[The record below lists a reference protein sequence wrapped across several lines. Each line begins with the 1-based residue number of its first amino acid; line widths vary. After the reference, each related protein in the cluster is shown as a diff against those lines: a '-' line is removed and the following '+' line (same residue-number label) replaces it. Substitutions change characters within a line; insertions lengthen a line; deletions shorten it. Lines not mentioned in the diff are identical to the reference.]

1 MKEFDP
7 FVIPFLAGTVF
18 LAGYLVITYIR
29 WFIQIPK
36 VDKRKVWVNLFTFK
50 TLKSIWECI
59 TECLLHRRIFKVNPR
74 LGYMHASLAFGWFL
88 LIVIGKAEA
97 SFYAGTFWEPFYLP
111 IFFKFFVPSHE
122 PFFFDKG
129 FSFLMDL
136 TLLFVLSGLF
146 LAIFKRFNS
155 KALKVNRPTKHT
167 KFDQWALGSLW
178 AIFPLRLLAESFNSG
193 LYHNGNFLTGTLGK
207 LFAFIPE
214 NILSVLN
221 YGTWWAYSIALCT
234 FFCFLPFSRY
244 MHIFTEI
251 FLIFL
256 RNWGVEISKK
266 GKGFSTFEL
275 YACSRCGICID
286 VCQLNT
292 AAKITNVQSVYFLRD
307 ERQKTL
313 AQSLANNCLLCGR
326 CETVCPVQIKS
337 TQHRLNSR
345 IPTIKLEETEFSYLP
360 QKEEIKKGE
369 IAYFAGCM
377 THLTPSLKHAMLKI
391 LEASGRTFTFIDEDK
406 TACCGR
412 PMMLSGAKDAARK
425 LIQHNQKLIARS
437 GAKMLVTSCPICYKV
452 FKEKYNLDIPVI
464 HHTQFINELI
474 KDGTMKLQKT
484 DVRIVYHDPCELGR
498 GSNIYEE
505 PRNILKSVGTLLQ
518 IPEEREHALCCGG
531 SLADTEINY
540 ADRGNIAREALEI
553 LCHDNPDFLAT
564 ACPLCKKTFHKERK
578 VVVKDIA
585 EIVANQLI
593 I

>member
-1 MKEFDP
+1 MKQFDP
-7 FVIPFLAGTVF
+7 FVLPFLAGTVF
-18 LAGYLVITYIR
+18 LLVYLVVTYIR
-29 WFIQIPK
+29 WFIQIPR
-36 VDKRKVWVNLFTFK
+36 VDKRKVWVNLFTVK

-74 LGYMHASLAFGWFL
+74 LGYMHASLAFGWFM
-88 LIVIGKAEA
+88 LIVIGKAES
-97 SFYAGTFWEPFYLP
+97 SFFAGTFWEPFYLP
-111 IFFKFFVPSHE
+111 IFFKYFVPSHA
-122 PFFFDKG
+122 PFFFDQG

-146 LAIFKRFNS
+146 LAILKRFNS
-155 KALKVNRPTKHT
+155 KALHVNRPTKHT
-167 KFDQWALGSLW
+167 KFDQRALAALW
-178 AIFPLRLLAESFNSG
+178 CIFPLRLLAESFNSG
-193 LYHNGNFLTGTLGK
+193 LYHNGNFLTGSLGK

-214 NILSVLN
+214 NVLSVLN
-221 YGTWWAYSIALCT
+221 YGTWWAYSIALCL

-256 RNWGVEISKK
+256 RNWGIEISKK

-292 AAKITNVQSVYFLRD
+292 AANITNVQPVYFLRD
-307 ERQKTL
+307 ERHKTL

-345 IPTIKLEETEFSYLP
+345 IPTIKLNETEFSYLP
-360 QKEEIKKGE
+360 QKEEIKKGD

-377 THLTPSLKHAMLKI
+377 THLTPSLEHAMIKI
-391 LEASGRTFTFIDEDK
+391 LNASGRSFTYIDEDK

-437 GAKMLVTSCPICYKV
+437 GAKVLVTSCPICYKV
-452 FKEKYNLDIPVI
+452 FKETYNLDIPVI
-464 HHTQFINELI
+464 HHTQFINKLI
-474 KDGTMKLQKT
+474 NDGTLKLQHS
-484 DVRIVYHDPCELGR
+484 DARIVYHDPCELGR
-498 GSNIYEE
+498 GSHIYDE
-505 PRNILKSVGTLLQ
+505 PRSILQQVGNLLD
-518 IPEEREHALCCGG
+518 IPEDRDHALCCGG

-540 ADRGNIAREALEI
+540 KDRGNIARNALEI
-553 LCHDNPDFLAT
+553 LCKDNPDYLAT

-585 EIVANQLI
+585 EIVADQL
-593 I
+593 